1 MKKVIL
7 GIMIIAAIIIVTHGS
22 KHEYDTENLAQTE
35 LEVNNFFDNH
45 SDIYS
50 EEVRESVLEILND
63 SSQDINKRVS
73 SVKDI
78 LEEYKER
85 LK

>member
-7 GIMIIAAIIIVTHGS
+7 GIMIIAAKIIIAHGS

-35 LEVNNFFDNH
+35 LEVNNFFNNH

-50 EEVRESVLEILND
+50 EEIRESVLEILND
-63 SSQDINKRVS
+63 SSQDLSKRVS